1 MFLLKAKPY
10 IIIQQGTM
18 RFFGGGKR
26 IRVLLIWALSGFI
39 LFPASLLPDVSYLQ
53 EKLREEVAVTAIEV
67 PVRVL
72 LDNQV
77 VKSLAKED
85 FEVFENGIRQEIFG
99 FEIVSRKIARPI
111 DAAPKPALPSLKP
124 RLFIL
129 IFDIFNYNDSI
140 GEAIDYFFNTVFREK
155 DQVVVLTE
163 GRLLNIKR
171 GEGLENIRADLKE
184 TLKKYKIISTQ
195 HIHKAY
201 IDLTFECDRLLMMIG
216 DDISPNGGPNWDQH
230 VGRFYDNY
238 ARIWK
243 AYRDQFLMPD
253 MNLYLGLL
261 KWIKPIEAEKWAI
274 CFQQRDLFP
283 ELKNGGR
290 LERKL
295 NMIIYGQTEPG
306 GMIMARLIESKQRLL
321 QESFAISKSFPAD
334 RLKNLFMEAGVTFH
348 LVLMKTMKSLLSQDL
363 DLKEVA
369 QDYEACFKDISR
381 STGGAVVFSN
391 RALDALKDAAEKEDY
406 HYLLAYQSQSPLEA
420 RGKNIEVKVRL
431 KEAKVYN
438 LKHIVKWENPA
449 IAIIDV
455 RINRQMLEFGLKN
468 SMMIETGNG
477 ARGVAEIRVTLF
489 DEQSHEAFVESKV
502 MDLVKEEVHIAINL
516 EKLKKGAYFLTIA
529 VQDRITGEKD
539 VFSRMIEL

>member
-1 MFLLKAKPY
+1 MFLLKVKRY
-10 IIIQQGTM
+10 MIIQQGFM
-18 RFFGGGKR
+18 RFFGAGKR
-26 IRVLLIWALSGFI
+26 IRVFLIWAFSGCL
-39 LFPASLLPDVSYLQ
+39 LFPAFLLLGASYPQ
-53 EKLREEVAVTAIEV
+53 EKPRQEVAVTAIEV
-67 PVRVL
+67 PVRVF

-99 FEIVSRKIARPI
+99 FEIISRKIARPI

-129 IFDIFNYNDSI
+129 IFDIFDYNDSI

-155 DQVVVLTE
+155 DLIVVLVE
-163 GRLLNIKR
+163 GRLLNIER
-171 GEGLENIRADLKE
+171 GEGLENVRVDLKE
-184 TLKKYKIISTQ
+184 TLKKYKTISTQ
-195 HIHKAY
+195 DIHKAY
-201 IDLTFECDRLLMMIG
+201 MDLTFECDRLLMMTG
-216 DDISPNGGPNWDQH
+216 DDLSPNGGPNWEQH

-243 AYRDQFLMPD
+243 VYRDQFLMPD
-253 MNLYLGLL
+253 MDLYQGLL
-261 KWIKPIEAEKWAI
+261 KRIKPIEAEKWAI

-283 ELKNGGR
+283 ELKNQGR

-295 NMIIYGQTEPG
+295 NMMTKGQSEPG
-306 GMIMARLIESKQRLL
+306 EMIKARLIESKQRLL

-348 LVLMKTMKSLLSQDL
+348 LILMKTMKSLLSEDL

-391 RALDALKDAAEKEDY
+391 RALDALKEAAEKEDY
-406 HYLLAYQSQSPLEA
+406 HYLLAYQSQAPLEA
-420 RGKNIEVKVRL
+420 RGNNIEVRVRL
-431 KEAKVYN
+431 KQARVYN
-438 LKHIVKWENPA
+438 LKHVVKWENPA
-449 IAIIDV
+449 IAIVDV
-455 RINRQMLEFGLKN
+455 RINGHTLEFSLKN
-468 SMMIETGNG
+468 SMKIETGNG

-489 DEQSHEAFVESKV
+489 DEQSNEAFAESKG
-502 MDLVKEEVHIAINL
+502 MDLVKDEVHIAINL
-516 EKLKKGAYFLTIA
+516 EKLKKGAYFLIIA
-529 VQDRITGEKD
+529 VQDKITGEKD